1 MFWSNAKTFKY
12 RTFLFALLVT
22 LVFLSFPH
30 FVWLFLQAVRN
41 GSVFQGTPLIMK
53 WYTPKPPPPPP
64 APPSPSSTS
73 PVSAVPFE
81 ENGQLVKERP
91 KLVLNLEATQQVSG
105 HKMQLPLPPSGSAVL
120 FPSMFPV
127 FITTQNV
134 SPVVMHW

>member
-1 MFWSNAKTFKY
+1 
-12 RTFLFALLVT
+12 
-22 LVFLSFPH
+22 
-30 FVWLFLQAVRN
+30 
-41 GSVFQGTPLIMK
+41 MK

-120 FPSMFPV
+120 FPSMSPV